1 MHTLTVRVGVGWADI
16 REEQKANDWAL
27 GRALYVG
34 KERFDDLD
42 EVRQPMPSH
51 VDVAYVSV
59 CLCVS
64 VCLSVCVCVSV
75 CVSLSVC
82 VSFCVSDC
90 VSLSVCV
97 SVCVYRCAYVFPM
110 GT

>member
-42 EVRQPMPSH
+42 EVRRPMPSH

-59 CLCVS
+59 CLCVCLCVF
-64 VCLSVCVCVSV
+64 VCLCVCLCVFVCVCVCL
-75 CVSLSVC
+75 CV
-82 VSFCVSDC
+82 
-90 VSLSVCV
+90 
-97 SVCVYRCAYVFPM
+97 
-110 GT
+110 